1 MGKLSIRMSFGTVYQ
16 KKVRGIFYYRY
27 QLEGL
32 RKTVSLQTSKK
43 AEAIKKAEE
52 LIPIVRATSQKV
64 IAAHVKVARGMNK
77 VQKQL
82 SLQEAWY
89 IYSVHPERA
98 TPATIN
104 ENLQYKST
112 FNEFIKHLDNKALT
126 IRDITL
132 ETADKYSQHLK
143 TTGIAVD
150 THNRKIKRLRR
161 IFKTLHEYRDAQN
174 PFDSPILF
182 RREREEHNLGIRRLA
197 FTREQEQQ
205 IFNVLDDDKFK
216 VINKSEVRL
225 IYYLGM
231 YTGQRLKDCV
241 LLKWRSVDLNK
252 RRIWVK
258 QFKTGKEVTIP
269 IADILLNALYEAKS
283 WNSAEYVCLKMAER
297 YNTVNELGKN
307 IGNNLVN
314 VDVMRVI
321 KWTGLETA
329 VAVKNRKRKV
339 TQYGFHS
346 LRHTFASH
354 CAEAGVPKAVLLS
367 ILGTDSD
374 IADKY
379 YTHIG
384 EESQIK
390 AINVVANR
398 TLNSP
403 QDSTTPDAQKIANAI
418 DYLQTLPPSPETQH
432 LISLLS

>member
-1 MGKLSIRMSFGTVYQ
+1 MSFGTVYQ

-52 LIPIVRATSQKV
+52 LIPIVRAISQEV
-64 IAAHVKVARGMNK
+64 IAAHVKAARGMNK

-82 SLQEAWY
+82 SLQEAWDV
-89 IYSVHPERA
+89 YSVHPERA

-112 FNEFIKHLDNKALT
+112 FNEFIKHLNNKTLT
-126 IRDITL
+126 VRDITL

-161 IFKTLHEYRDAQN
+161 IFKTLHEYRNNQN

-182 RREREEHNLGIRRLA
+182 RREREEHNLGVRRLA
-197 FTREQEQQ
+197 FTREQELQ
-205 IFNVLDDDKFK
+205 IFKVLDDDKFK

-241 LLKWRSVDLNK
+241 LLKWLSVDLNK

-283 WNSAEYVCLKMAER
+283 WNSAEYVCPKMAER

-346 LRHTFASH
+346 LRHTFASYCVCTKIVSSIDIIISFEQIFLFIAQTMLASL
-354 CAEAGVPKAVLLS
+354 CAEKNKFATKF
-367 ILGTDSD
+367 
-374 IADKY
+374 
-379 YTHIG
+379 
-384 EESQIK
+384 
-390 AINVVANR
+390 
-398 TLNSP
+398 
-403 QDSTTPDAQKIANAI
+403 
-418 DYLQTLPPSPETQH
+418 
-432 LISLLS
+432 